1 MTGRP
6 KNPMKKLRATAGVN
20 LLGRFGVLASGRRNA
35 VTHKILQERRMKA
48 IRIATLAFAL
58 CAGLT
63 SVAAAQG
70 QPEPQGQGEMRRGG
84 GMGGMLL
91 KDITLTDAQKDQIK
105 TIREKYMPQQMELR
119 KSAQATGGPPDQ
131 ATMSKMMDLQEKQA
145 AEIRG
150 ILTADQQK
158 VFDGNLKEMR
168 DRMEARRKGSS

>member
-1 MTGRP
+1 
-6 KNPMKKLRATAGVN
+6 MKV
-20 LLGRFGVLASGRRNA
+20 
-35 VTHKILQERRMKA
+35 
-48 IRIATLAFAL
+48 IRIATLAVAL
-58 CAGLT
+58 CAGIT

-105 TIREKYMPQQMELR
+105 TVREKYMPQQMELR
-119 KSAQATGGPPDQ
+119 KSVQATGGPPDE
-131 ATMSKMMDLQEKQA
+131 ATMKKMMDLSEKQA
-145 AEIRG
+145 ADIRA

-158 VFDGNLKEMR
+158 VFDANLKEMR